1 MRKAITYIL
10 LLLPFFVIA
19 QPYNNPNGSFSNCG
33 SFFYDNGGAAGNYT
47 SNQNRITTLCSNSVP
62 NPCIRLTFTAF
73 DLEAGFDFLYIYDG
87 PNTNSPLLGAF
98 TGVVSPGTVTSTT
111 GCLTFQF
118 ISDLIFVRPGWAA
131 TISCVP
137 CPVLATPYDM
147 PSGKTISTCAASVF
161 RDNGGAANYTDNQ
174 DRTTTFCSSAGNC
187 MRATFTAFNIEN
199 GWDFLTIY
207 DGPNT
212 SSPLI
217 GNYTGAVSPGTVTST
232 TGCLTFRF
240 TSDYTGLAAGWSAN
254 LSCVACPAPPAAP
267 TVYTIPVIFHIIHNG
282 EAVGTGSNISQAMVN
297 SQLQVLN
304 EDFSA
309 SNADIA
315 GTPAPFVPTIGNSQ
329 IQFCLAAVD
338 PVGAVLAEPGIDR
351 RNRNTAPAFAA
362 PPYSMAYTDATIKPA
377 TSWNPLNYF
386 NLWVADMSGG
396 LLGYAQF
403 PNNSGLLCFAV
414 NNGPANTDGV
424 VVYYPS
430 VGRPPAN
437 PYVWQYNLGRTA
449 SHEIGHWLGLR
460 HIWGDAVCGTDCIG
474 DTPYSVGP
482 NFGCPPYPW
491 ISTDCA
497 NAPYGDMW
505 SNYMDYTDDA
515 CMFMF
520 TKVQRTDMRRVMTVS
535 PRRLEL
541 AASTVCTNPLPVDLL
556 SFTSKCSGKENILE
570 WVTASEYNSDYFLLE
585 RSKDGG
591 VFSSIATVKAAGN
604 SSTNKYYVFTDI
616 DPIQGK
622 SYYRLSQIDFD
633 GTKET
638 FASIAVSCREE
649 NDFSLDVNGN
659 PVTDGTIN
667 LSVSAAD
674 GSTILLV
681 LTDVLGR
688 EIYSKAIVTTSGNF
702 LIVVNPEQKLAQG
715 MYNITASSKD
725 EYISRKII
733 VR

>member
-10 LLLPFFVIA
+10 LLFPFLSVG
-19 QPYNNPNGSFSNCG
+19 QPYNNPVGSFSNCG
-33 SFFYDNGGAAGNYT
+33 SFFYDSGGAGGNYG
-47 SNQNRITTLCSNSVP
+47 SSQNRTTTLCSNAG
-62 NPCIRLTFTAF
+62 NCIRLTFTAF
-73 DLEAGFDFLYIYDG
+73 DLETGYDYLYIYDG
-87 PNTNSPLLGAF
+87 PTTASPLLGAF
-98 TGVVSPGTVTSTT
+98 TGVISPGTVTSTT

-118 ISDLIFVRPGWAA
+118 ISDLIFVRPGWQA
-131 TISCVP
+131 TISCVA

-187 MRATFTAFNIEN
+187 MRAVFTSFALEN
-199 GWDFLTIY
+199 GWDYLTIY

-254 LSCVACPAPPAAP
+254 LSCVACPAPPGAP
-267 TVYTIPVIFHIIHNG
+267 TVYTIPIIFHIIHNG
-282 EAVGTGSNISQAMVN
+282 EAVGTGRNISQAMVN

-309 SNADIA
+309 ANADIA
-315 GTPAPFVPTIGNSQ
+315 GVPAPFVPAIGNSQ

-351 RNRNTAPAFAA
+351 INRNTAGFAA

-377 TSWNPLNYF
+377 TFWDPLNYF

-403 PNNSGLLCFAV
+403 PNNSGLTCFAV

-424 VVYYPS
+424 VVTYFS

-437 PYVWQYNLGRTA
+437 PFVSPFNLGRTA

-460 HIWGDAVCGTDCIG
+460 HIWGDAGCGTDCVG
-474 DTPYSVGP
+474 DTPYHIGS
-482 NFGCPPYPW
+482 NIGCPPFPW
-491 ISTDCA
+491 ISTPCA

-505 SNYMDYTDDA
+505 MNYMDYTDDA

-520 TKVQRTDMRRVMTVS
+520 TKVQRANMRTVMNVS

-541 AASTVCTNPLPVDLL
+541 PASTVCSVPAPVELL
-556 SFTSKCSGKENILE
+556 SFTGKCSGKENLLE
-570 WVTASEYNSDYFLLE
+570 WVTASESNSDYFTLE
-585 RSKDGG
+585 RSKDGSA
-591 VFSSIATVKAAGN
+591 FSSIGTVKSAGN
-604 SSTNKYYVFTDI
+604 SSAIKNYSFTDT
-616 DPIQGK
+616 DPLQGK
-622 SYYRLSQIDFD
+622 SYYRLSQTDFD
-633 GTKET
+633 GRKET
-638 FASIAVSCREE
+638 FAPIAVSCGEE
-649 NDFSLDVNGN
+649 NNFNVTVNSN
-659 PVTDGTIN
+659 PVADGTIN
-667 LSVSAAD
+667 LSISAAE
-674 GSTILLV
+674 GENILLV

-688 EIYSKAIVTTSGNF
+688 EIYSKAIVSVSGNF
-702 LIVVNPEQKLAQG
+702 LIAVNPEQKLAQG
-715 MYNITASSKD
+715 MYLITASSKD
-725 EYISRKII
+725 EFISRKII
-733 VR
+733 MK